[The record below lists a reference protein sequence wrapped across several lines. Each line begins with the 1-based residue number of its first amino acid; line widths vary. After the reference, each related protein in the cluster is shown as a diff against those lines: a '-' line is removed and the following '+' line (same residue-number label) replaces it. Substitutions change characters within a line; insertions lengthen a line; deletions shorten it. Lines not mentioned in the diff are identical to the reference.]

1 MDIPDTLADSA
12 HHDDA
17 LGYPPTSDYF
27 YVLRKGLIIHCPRAY
42 YIIQAGVEFVPI
54 LQIQPAEF
62 RDYRHEPPHLG
73 HVTY

>member
-1 MDIPDTLADSA
+1 MMMLLDILLPLII
-12 HHDDA
+12 
-17 LGYPPTSDYF
+17 F

-54 LQIQPAEF
+54 LLINPAEF
-62 RDYRHEPPHLG
+62 RDDRHEPPHLG